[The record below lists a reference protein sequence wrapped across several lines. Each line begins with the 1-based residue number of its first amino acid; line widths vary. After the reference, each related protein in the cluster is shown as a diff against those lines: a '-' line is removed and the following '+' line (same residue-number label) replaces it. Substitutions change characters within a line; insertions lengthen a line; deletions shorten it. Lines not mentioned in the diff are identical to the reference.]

1 MKEFAYSEPCLDEED
16 KKAVLEVLNSKQLEF
31 AYSEP
36 CLDEEDK
43 KAVLEVLNSK
53 QLTQGK
59 RSLLFEEALCEFLGV
74 KHALVFNSATSAL
87 LTLYRNFSD
96 FNADCNEII
105 TTPISFVATAN
116 MLLESGYKPVFA
128 EIKNDGNIDELALE
142 KLINERTKAIV
153 SVDYAGK
160 SVEIGSIQK
169 LCKRHSLSFLSDS
182 SHALGSE
189 YQNKKVGG
197 FALASVFSFH
207 AIKPI
212 TTAEGGAVVT
222 NDGELYEKM
231 KLFRSHGMLKKDF
244 FEGEV
249 KSIGH
254 NFRLNE
260 IQSALG
266 LSQLKKAP
274 LLMQKRE
281 EIALV
286 YDRIFKD
293 NPYFTPLHPLLKDKS
308 SNHLYPILMRQ
319 KFFTCKKLILENL
332 HKHGILAQVH
342 YKPIYQYQL
351 YQQLFNTAPLK
362 SAEDFYRA
370 EISLPCHA
378 NLDLGSVQNI
388 AHGVLKTFENL
399 KVK

>member
-1 MKEFAYSEPCLDEED
+1 MK
-16 KKAVLEVLNSKQLEF
+16 EF

-87 LTLYRNFSD
+87 LTLYRNFSE
-96 FNADCNEII
+96 FSADCNEII

-128 EIKNDGNIDELALE
+128 EVKNDGNIDELALE

-222 NDGELYEKM
+222 NDNELYEKM
-231 KLFRSHGMLKKDF
+231 KWFRSHGMIKKNF

-332 HKHGILAQVH
+332 HKRGILAQVH

-378 NLDLGSVQNI
+378 NLNLENAKAI
-388 AHGVLKTFENL
+388 AHGVLKTFESF
-399 KVK
+399 KIE

>member
-1 MKEFAYSEPCLDEED
+1 MKEFAYSEPCLD
-16 KKAVLEVLNSKQLEF
+16 K
-31 AYSEP
+31 
-36 CLDEEDK
+36 EDK

-142 KLINERTKAIV
+142 KLINKKTKAIV

-169 LCKRHSLSFLSDS
+169 LCKKHSLSFLSDS

-222 NDGELYEKM
+222 NDSELYEKM
-231 KLFRSHGMLKKDF
+231 KWFRSHGMLKKDF

-281 EIALV
+281 EVALI

-293 NPYFTPLHPLLKDKS
+293 SPYFTPLHPLLKDKS

-332 HKHGILAQVH
+332 HKRGILAQVH

-378 NLDLGSVQNI
+378 NLDLESTQTI

-399 KVK
+399 KIE

>member
-1 MKEFAYSEPCLDEED
+1 MK
-16 KKAVLEVLNSKQLEF
+16 EF

-96 FNADCNEII
+96 FSADCNEII

-128 EIKNDGNIDELALE
+128 EIKNDGNIDELTLE
-142 KLINERTKAIV
+142 KLINEKTKAIV

-222 NDGELYEKM
+222 NDSELHEKM
-231 KLFRSHGMLKKDF
+231 KWFRSHGMIKKDF

-332 HKHGILAQVH
+332 HKRGILAQVH

-378 NLDLGSVQNI
+378 NLNLENAKAI
-388 AHGVLKTFENL
+388 AHGVLKTFEDL
-399 KVK
+399 KIE

>member
-16 KKAVLEVLNSKQLEF
+16 KKAVLEVLNSKQI
-31 AYSEP
+31 
-36 CLDEEDK
+36 
-43 KAVLEVLNSK
+43 
-53 QLTQGK
+53 TQGK

-87 LTLYRNFSD
+87 LTLYRNFSG

-116 MLLESGYKPVFA
+116 MLLESGYRPVFA
-128 EIKNDGNIDELALE
+128 EVKNDGNIDELALE
-142 KLINERTKAIV
+142 KLITKKTKAIV

-160 SVEIGSIQK
+160 SVEIESIQR
-169 LCKRHSLSFLSDS
+169 LCKKHSLSFLSDS

-189 YQNKKVGG
+189 YHHKKVGG

-222 NDGELYEKM
+222 NNSELYEKM

-286 YDRIFKD
+286 YDKIFKD

-332 HKHGILAQVH
+332 HKRGILAQVH

-378 NLDLGSVQNI
+378 NLDLESVQSI
-388 AHGVLKTFENL
+388 AHGVLKTFEGFNRISSI
-399 KVK
+399 

>member
-1 MKEFAYSEPCLDEED
+1 MK
-16 KKAVLEVLNSKQLEF
+16 KF

-59 RSLLFEEALCEFLGV
+59 YSLLFEEALCEFLGV
-74 KHALVFNSATSAL
+74 KHALAFNSATSAL
-87 LTLYRNFSD
+87 LTLYRNFSG
-96 FNADCNEII
+96 FNAHCNEII

-128 EIKNDGNIDELALE
+128 EVKNDGNIDELALE
-142 KLINERTKAIV
+142 KLITKKTKAIV

-160 SVEIGSIQK
+160 SVEVGSIQK
-169 LCKRHSLSFLSDS
+169 LCKKHSLSFLSDS

-222 NDGELYEKM
+222 NDSELYEKM
-231 KLFRSHGMLKKDF
+231 KSFRSHGMIKKDF

-274 LLMQKRE
+274 FLMQKRE
-281 EIALV
+281 EIALT

-293 NPYFTPLHPLLKDKS
+293 NPYFTPLHPLLKHQS

-332 HKHGILAQVH
+332 HKLGILAQVH

-362 SAEDFYRA
+362 SAQDFYDA

-378 NLDLGSVQNI
+378 NLDLESVQNI
-388 AHGVLKTFENL
+388 AHGVLKTFEGFNRMGSI
-399 KVK
+399 

>member
-1 MKEFAYSEPCLDEED
+1 MK
-16 KKAVLEVLNSKQLEF
+16 EF

-96 FNADCNEII
+96 FSADCNEII

-142 KLINERTKAIV
+142 KLINKKTKAIV

-160 SVEIGSIQK
+160 SVEIESIQK

-222 NDGELYEKM
+222 NDGELHEKM
-231 KLFRSHGMLKKDF
+231 KWFRSHGMIKKDF

-281 EIALV
+281 EVALI

-293 NPYFTPLHPLLKDKS
+293 SPYFTPLHPLLKDKS

-332 HKHGILAQVH
+332 HKCGILAQVH

-378 NLDLGSVQNI
+378 NLDLESAQTI
-388 AHGVLKTFENL
+388 AHGVLKTFEDL
-399 KVK
+399 KIE

>member
-1 MKEFAYSEPCLDEED
+1 MK
-16 KKAVLEVLNSKQLEF
+16 EF

-128 EIKNDGNIDELALE
+128 GIKNDGNIDELALE
-142 KLINERTKAIV
+142 KLINKKTKAIV

-160 SVEIGSIQK
+160 SVEIESIQE
-169 LCKRHSLSFLSDS
+169 LCKKHSLSFLSDS

-222 NDGELYEKM
+222 NDSELYEKM

-274 LLMQKRE
+274 FLMQKRE
-281 EIALV
+281 EVALV

-332 HKHGILAQVH
+332 HKRGILAQVH

-378 NLDLGSVQNI
+378 NLNLESAQTI
-388 AHGVLKTFENL
+388 AHGVLKTFEDL
-399 KVK
+399 KIE

>member
-1 MKEFAYSEPCLDEED
+1 MK
-16 KKAVLEVLNSKQLEF
+16 EF

-96 FNADCNEII
+96 FNVDCNEII

-128 EIKNDGNIDELALE
+128 EVKNDGNIDELALE
-142 KLINERTKAIV
+142 KLINKKTKAIV

-160 SVEIGSIQK
+160 SVEIESIQK
-169 LCKRHSLSFLSDS
+169 LCKKHSLSFLSDS

-231 KLFRSHGMLKKDF
+231 KWFRSHGMLKKDF

-319 KFFTCKKLILENL
+319 KFFACKKLILENL
-332 HKHGILAQVH
+332 HKRGILAQVH

-362 SAEDFYRA
+362 SAENFYRA

-378 NLDLGSVQNI
+378 NLDLESVQNI
-388 AHGVLKTFENL
+388 AHGVLKTFEDL
-399 KVK
+399 KIE

>member
-1 MKEFAYSEPCLDEED
+1 MK
-16 KKAVLEVLNSKQLEF
+16 EF

-87 LTLYRNFSD
+87 LTLYRNFSE
-96 FNADCNEII
+96 FSADRNEII

-128 EIKNDGNIDELALE
+128 GIKNDGNIDELALE

-160 SVEIGSIQK
+160 SVEIESIQE
-169 LCKRHSLSFLSDS
+169 LCKKHSLSFLSDN

-222 NDGELYEKM
+222 NDSELYEKM

-281 EIALV
+281 EVALV

-308 SNHLYPILMRQ
+308 SNHLYPILMDQ
-319 KFFTCKKLILENL
+319 KFFTFKRSILESL
-332 HKHGILAQVH
+332 HKLGILAQVH

-362 SAEDFYRA
+362 SAEDFYNA

-378 NLDLGSVQNI
+378 NLNLESVQNI
-388 AHGVLKTFENL
+388 THGVLKTFEGFNRISS
-399 KVK
+399 V

>member
-1 MKEFAYSEPCLDEED
+1 MK
-16 KKAVLEVLNSKQLEF
+16 EF

-142 KLINERTKAIV
+142 KLINEKTKAIV

-231 KLFRSHGMLKKDF
+231 KWFRSHGMIKKDF

-362 SAEDFYRA
+362 STEDFYCA

-378 NLDLGSVQNI
+378 NLDLESVQNI
-388 AHGVLKTFENL
+388 AHGVLKTFEDL
-399 KVK
+399 KIE

>member
-1 MKEFAYSEPCLDEED
+1 MK
-16 KKAVLEVLNSKQLEF
+16 EF

-128 EIKNDGNIDELALE
+128 EIKNDGNIDELTLE
-142 KLINERTKAIV
+142 KLINEKTKAIV

-222 NDGELYEKM
+222 NNNELYEKM
-231 KLFRSHGMLKKDF
+231 KWFRSHGMIKKDF

-332 HKHGILAQVH
+332 HKRGILAQVH

-362 SAEDFYRA
+362 SAEDFYRT

-378 NLDLGSVQNI
+378 NLDLKSVQNI
-388 AHGVLKTFENL
+388 AHGVLKTFESF
-399 KVK
+399 KIE

>member
-1 MKEFAYSEPCLDEED
+1 MK
-16 KKAVLEVLNSKQLEF
+16 EF

-116 MLLESGYKPVFA
+116 MLLESGYTPVFA
-128 EIKNDGNIDELALE
+128 GIKNDGNIDELALE
-142 KLINERTKAIV
+142 KLINEKTKAIV

-160 SVEIGSIQK
+160 SVEAKSIQK
-169 LCKRHSLSFLSDS
+169 LCKKHSLSFLSDS

-189 YQNKKVGG
+189 YQNQKVGG

-231 KLFRSHGMLKKDF
+231 KWFRSHGMIKKDF

-332 HKHGILAQVH
+332 HKRGILAQVH

-362 SAEDFYRA
+362 NAEDFYRA

-378 NLDLGSVQNI
+378 NLNLESAQTI

-399 KVK
+399 KIE

>member
-16 KKAVLEVLNSKQLEF
+16 KKAVLEVLNSKQI
-31 AYSEP
+31 
-36 CLDEEDK
+36 
-43 KAVLEVLNSK
+43 
-53 QLTQGK
+53 TQGK

-116 MLLESGYKPVFA
+116 MLLESGYKSVFA

-142 KLINERTKAIV
+142 KLINKKTKAIV

-222 NDGELYEKM
+222 NDSELYEKM

-281 EIALV
+281 EIALI

-319 KFFTCKKLILENL
+319 KFFACKKLILENL
-332 HKHGILAQVH
+332 HKRGILAQVH

-378 NLDLGSVQNI
+378 NLDLESAQTI
-388 AHGVLKTFENL
+388 AHGVLKTFEGFA
-399 KVK
+399 KGFEK

>member
-16 KKAVLEVLNSKQLEF
+16 KKAVLEI
-31 AYSEP
+31 
-36 CLDEEDK
+36 
-43 KAVLEVLNSK
+43 LNSK

-96 FNADCNEII
+96 FSADCNEII

-169 LCKRHSLSFLSDS
+169 LCKKHSLSFISDS

-222 NDGELYEKM
+222 NDNELYEKM
-231 KLFRSHGMLKKDF
+231 KWFRSHGMIKKDF

-362 SAEDFYRA
+362 SAEDFYCA

-378 NLDLGSVQNI
+378 NLDLESVQNI
-388 AHGVLKTFENL
+388 AHGVLKTFENF
-399 KVK
+399 KIE

>member
-1 MKEFAYSEPCLDEED
+1 MK
-16 KKAVLEVLNSKQLEF
+16 EF

-87 LTLYRNFSD
+87 LTLYRNFSG

-142 KLINERTKAIV
+142 KLINEKTKAIV

-160 SVEIGSIQK
+160 SVEIESIQK

-231 KLFRSHGMLKKDF
+231 KWFRSHGMLKKDF

-249 KSIGH
+249 KSVGH

-281 EIALV
+281 EVALT

-332 HKHGILAQVH
+332 HKCGILAQVH

-362 SAEDFYRA
+362 SAENFYRA

-378 NLDLGSVQNI
+378 NLNLESVQNI

-399 KVK
+399 KIE

>member
-1 MKEFAYSEPCLDEED
+1 MK
-16 KKAVLEVLNSKQLEF
+16 EF

-142 KLINERTKAIV
+142 KLINKKTKAIV

-160 SVEIGSIQK
+160 SVEIESIQK
-169 LCKRHSLSFLSDS
+169 LCKKHSLSFLSDS

-222 NDGELYEKM
+222 NDNELYEKM
-231 KLFRSHGMLKKDF
+231 KWFRSHGMLKKDF

-281 EIALV
+281 EIALT
-286 YDRIFKD
+286 YDKIFKD

-308 SNHLYPILMRQ
+308 SNHLYPILMDQ

-332 HKHGILAQVH
+332 HKRGILAQVH

-378 NLDLGSVQNI
+378 NLNLESAQTI
-388 AHGVLKTFENL
+388 AHGVLKIFENL
-399 KVK
+399 KIE

>member
-1 MKEFAYSEPCLDEED
+1 MK
-16 KKAVLEVLNSKQLEF
+16 EF

-87 LTLYRNFSD
+87 LTLYRNFSG

-142 KLINERTKAIV
+142 KLINEKTKAIV

-160 SVEIGSIQK
+160 SVEIESIQK
-169 LCKRHSLSFLSDS
+169 LCKKHSLSFLSDS

-189 YQNKKVGG
+189 YQNQKVGG

-222 NDGELYEKM
+222 NDSELHEKM
-231 KLFRSHGMLKKDF
+231 KWFRSHGMLKKDF
-244 FEGEV
+244 FEGEI

-281 EIALV
+281 EIALT

-332 HKHGILAQVH
+332 HKRGILAQVH

-378 NLDLGSVQNI
+378 NLNLESVQNI

-399 KVK
+399 KIE

>member
-1 MKEFAYSEPCLDEED
+1 MK
-16 KKAVLEVLNSKQLEF
+16 EF

-87 LTLYRNFSD
+87 LTLYRNFSG

-222 NDGELYEKM
+222 NDSELYEKM
-231 KLFRSHGMLKKDF
+231 KWFRSHGMIKKDF

-260 IQSALG
+260 IQSTLG

-332 HKHGILAQVH
+332 HKRGILAQVH

-362 SAEDFYRA
+362 SAQDFYRA

-378 NLDLGSVQNI
+378 NLDLESVQNI

-399 KVK
+399 KIE

>member
-1 MKEFAYSEPCLDEED
+1 MK
-16 KKAVLEVLNSKQLEF
+16 EF

-87 LTLYRNFSD
+87 LTLYRNFSG
-96 FNADCNEII
+96 FSADRNEII

-116 MLLESGYKPVFA
+116 MLLESGYTPVFA
-128 EIKNDGNIDELALE
+128 GIKNDGNIDELALE
-142 KLINERTKAIV
+142 KLITKKTKAIV

-160 SVEIGSIQK
+160 SVEIESIQK
-169 LCKRHSLSFLSDS
+169 LCKKHSLSFLSDS

-222 NDGELYEKM
+222 NDSELYEKM

-266 LSQLKKAP
+266 LSQLKKAL

-281 EIALV
+281 EAALT

-293 NPYFTPLHPLLKDKS
+293 NPYFTPLHPLLKDQS
-308 SNHLYPILMRQ
+308 SNHLYPILMDQ
-319 KFFTCKKLILENL
+319 KFFTFKRSILESL
-332 HKHGILAQVH
+332 HKLGILAQVH

-362 SAEDFYRA
+362 SAEDFYNA

-378 NLDLGSVQNI
+378 NLNLESVQNI
-388 AHGVLKTFENL
+388 AHGVLKTFEDL
-399 KVK
+399 KIE

>member
-1 MKEFAYSEPCLDEED
+1 MK
-16 KKAVLEVLNSKQLEF
+16 EF

-87 LTLYRNFSD
+87 LTLYRNFSG

-128 EIKNDGNIDELALE
+128 EIKNDGNIDELALK

-231 KLFRSHGMLKKDF
+231 KWFRSHGMIKKDF

-332 HKHGILAQVH
+332 HKRGILAQVH

-378 NLDLGSVQNI
+378 NLDLESVQNI

-399 KVK
+399 KIE

>member
-1 MKEFAYSEPCLDEED
+1 MK
-16 KKAVLEVLNSKQLEF
+16 EF

-222 NDGELYEKM
+222 NDSELYEKM
-231 KLFRSHGMLKKDF
+231 KWFRSHGMLKKDF

-260 IQSALG
+260 IQSTLG

-332 HKHGILAQVH
+332 HKRGILAQVH

-378 NLDLGSVQNI
+378 NLDLESVQNI
-388 AHGVLKTFENL
+388 AHGVLKTFEDL
-399 KVK
+399 KIK

>member
-1 MKEFAYSEPCLDEED
+1 MKEFAYSEPCLD
-16 KKAVLEVLNSKQLEF
+16 K
-31 AYSEP
+31 
-36 CLDEEDK
+36 EDK

-96 FNADCNEII
+96 FSADCNEII

-142 KLINERTKAIV
+142 KLINEKTKAIV

-222 NDGELYEKM
+222 NDSELHEKM
-231 KLFRSHGMLKKDF
+231 KWFRSHGMLKKDF

-332 HKHGILAQVH
+332 HKRGILAQVH

-378 NLDLGSVQNI
+378 NLDLESVQNI

-399 KVK
+399 KVE

>member
-1 MKEFAYSEPCLDEED
+1 MK
-16 KKAVLEVLNSKQLEF
+16 EF

-96 FNADCNEII
+96 FDADCNEII

-116 MLLESGYKPVFA
+116 MLLESGYKPIFA

-142 KLINERTKAIV
+142 KLIGKKTKAIV

-231 KLFRSHGMLKKDF
+231 KWFRSHGMIKKDF

-332 HKHGILAQVH
+332 HKRGILAQVH

-351 YQQLFNTAPLK
+351 YQQLFNTASLK

-378 NLDLGSVQNI
+378 NLDLESVQNI
-388 AHGVLKTFENL
+388 AHGVLKTFESF
-399 KVK
+399 KIE

>member
-1 MKEFAYSEPCLDEED
+1 MK
-16 KKAVLEVLNSKQLEF
+16 EF

-96 FNADCNEII
+96 FSADCNEII

-142 KLINERTKAIV
+142 KLINKKTKAIV

-222 NDGELYEKM
+222 NDGELYEKI

-249 KSIGH
+249 KNIGH

-281 EIALV
+281 EIALA

-332 HKHGILAQVH
+332 HKRGILAQVH

-378 NLDLGSVQNI
+378 NLDLESVQNI

-399 KVK
+399 KIE

>member
-1 MKEFAYSEPCLDEED
+1 MK
-16 KKAVLEVLNSKQLEF
+16 EF

-87 LTLYRNFSD
+87 LTLYRNFSE
-96 FNADCNEII
+96 FSADCNEII

-128 EIKNDGNIDELALE
+128 EVKNDGNIDELALE
-142 KLINERTKAIV
+142 KLINKKTKAIV

-160 SVEIGSIQK
+160 SVEIKSIQK
-169 LCKRHSLSFLSDS
+169 LCKKHSLSFLSDS

-222 NDGELYEKM
+222 NNSELYEKM
-231 KLFRSHGMLKKDF
+231 KWFRSHGMLKKDF

-274 LLMQKRE
+274 LFMQKRE

-332 HKHGILAQVH
+332 HKRGILAQVH

-362 SAEDFYRA
+362 STEDFYRA

-378 NLDLGSVQNI
+378 NLNLENAKAI
-388 AHGVLKTFENL
+388 AHGVLKTFEDL
-399 KVK
+399 KIE

>member
-1 MKEFAYSEPCLDEED
+1 M
-16 KKAVLEVLNSKQLEF
+16 
-31 AYSEP
+31 
-36 CLDEEDK
+36 DEEDK

-87 LTLYRNFSD
+87 LTLYRNFSG
-96 FNADCNEII
+96 FNAHCNEII

-116 MLLESGYKPVFA
+116 MLLESGYTPVFA
-128 EIKNDGNIDELALE
+128 EVKNDGNIDELALE
-142 KLINERTKAIV
+142 KLITKKTKAIV

-160 SVEIGSIQK
+160 SVEIESIQK
-169 LCKRHSLSFLSDS
+169 LCKKHSLSFLSDS

-222 NDGELYEKM
+222 NNSELYEKM

-286 YDRIFKD
+286 YDKIFKD
-293 NPYFTPLHPLLKDKS
+293 NPYFTPLHPLLKHQS

-319 KFFTCKKLILENL
+319 KFFTFKRSILENL
-332 HKHGILAQVH
+332 HKRGILAQVH

-362 SAEDFYRA
+362 SAEDFYNA

-378 NLDLGSVQNI
+378 NLNLENAKAI
-388 AHGVLKTFENL
+388 AHGVLKTFESFNRISSI
-399 KVK
+399 

>member
-1 MKEFAYSEPCLDEED
+1 MK
-16 KKAVLEVLNSKQLEF
+16 EF

-96 FNADCNEII
+96 FSADCNEII

-116 MLLESGYKPVFA
+116 MLLESGYTPVFA
-128 EIKNDGNIDELALE
+128 EVKNDGNIDELALE
-142 KLINERTKAIV
+142 KLINEKTKAIV

-169 LCKRHSLSFLSDS
+169 LCKKHSLSFLSDS

-222 NDGELYEKM
+222 NDSELHEKM

-286 YDRIFKD
+286 YDKIFKD
-293 NPYFTPLHPLLKDKS
+293 NPYFTPLHPLLKDQS
-308 SNHLYPILMRQ
+308 SNHLYPILMHQ
-319 KFFTCKKLILENL
+319 KFFIFKKLILENL
-332 HKHGILAQVH
+332 HKRGILAQVH

-378 NLDLGSVQNI
+378 NLNLESVQNI

-399 KVK
+399 KIE

>member
-1 MKEFAYSEPCLDEED
+1 MK
-16 KKAVLEVLNSKQLEF
+16 EF

-59 RSLLFEEALCEFLGV
+59 CSLLFEEALCEFLGV

-142 KLINERTKAIV
+142 KLISKKTKAIV

-222 NDGELYEKM
+222 NDNELYEKM
-231 KLFRSHGMLKKDF
+231 KWFRSHGMIKKDF

-281 EIALV
+281 EIALT

-332 HKHGILAQVH
+332 HKRGILAQVH

-362 SAEDFYRA
+362 SAENFYRA

-378 NLDLGSVQNI
+378 NLDLESVQNI

-399 KVK
+399 KIE

>member
-1 MKEFAYSEPCLDEED
+1 MK
-16 KKAVLEVLNSKQLEF
+16 EF

-116 MLLESGYKPVFA
+116 MLLESGYTPVFA
-128 EIKNDGNIDELALE
+128 GIKNDGNIDELALE
-142 KLINERTKAIV
+142 KLINEKTKAIV

-160 SVEIGSIQK
+160 SVEAKSIQK
-169 LCKRHSLSFLSDS
+169 LCKKHSLSFLSDS

-189 YQNKKVGG
+189 YQNQKVGG

-222 NDGELYEKM
+222 NDSELYEKM
-231 KLFRSHGMLKKDF
+231 KWFRSHGMLKKDF

-281 EIALV
+281 EIALT

-332 HKHGILAQVH
+332 HKRGILAQVH

-378 NLDLGSVQNI
+378 NLDLESVQNI
-388 AHGVLKTFENL
+388 AHGVLKTFEDL
-399 KVK
+399 KIE

>member
-1 MKEFAYSEPCLDEED
+1 MK
-16 KKAVLEVLNSKQLEF
+16 EF

-87 LTLYRNFSD
+87 LTLYRNFSG
-96 FNADCNEII
+96 FNAHCNEII
-105 TTPISFVATAN
+105 TTPMSFVATAN
-116 MLLESGYKPVFA
+116 MLLESGYRPVFA
-128 EIKNDGNIDELALE
+128 EVKNDGNIDELALE
-142 KLINERTKAIV
+142 KLITKKTKAIV

-160 SVEIGSIQK
+160 SVEIESIQK
-169 LCKRHSLSFLSDS
+169 LCKKHSLSFLSDS

-222 NDGELYEKM
+222 NNSELYEKM

-286 YDRIFKD
+286 YDEIFKD

-308 SNHLYPILMRQ
+308 SNHLYPILMDQ
-319 KFFTCKKLILENL
+319 KFFTFKRSILESL
-332 HKHGILAQVH
+332 HKRGILAQVH

-362 SAEDFYRA
+362 STEDFYNA

-378 NLDLGSVQNI
+378 NLNLESVQNI
-388 AHGVLKTFENL
+388 AHGVLKTFESFNRMSPI
-399 KVK
+399 

>member
-1 MKEFAYSEPCLDEED
+1 MK
-16 KKAVLEVLNSKQLEF
+16 EF

-87 LTLYRNFSD
+87 LTLYRNFSE
-96 FNADCNEII
+96 FSADCNEII

-116 MLLESGYKPVFA
+116 MLLESGYTPVFA
-128 EIKNDGNIDELALE
+128 GIKNDGNIDELALE
-142 KLINERTKAIV
+142 KLINEKTKAIV

-189 YQNKKVGG
+189 YQNQKVGG

-222 NDGELYEKM
+222 NDGELHEKM
-231 KLFRSHGMLKKDF
+231 KWFRSHGMLKKDF

-281 EIALV
+281 EIALA

-378 NLDLGSVQNI
+378 NLDLKSVQNI
-388 AHGVLKTFENL
+388 AHSVLKTFEDL
-399 KVK
+399 KIE

>member
-1 MKEFAYSEPCLDEED
+1 MK
-16 KKAVLEVLNSKQLEF
+16 EF

-142 KLINERTKAIV
+142 KLINKKTKAIV

-222 NDGELYEKM
+222 NDGELYEKI
-231 KLFRSHGMLKKDF
+231 KLFRSHGMIKKDF

-332 HKHGILAQVH
+332 HKRGILAQVH

-362 SAEDFYRA
+362 SAQDFYRA

-378 NLDLGSVQNI
+378 NLDLESVQNI
-388 AHGVLKTFENL
+388 AHGVLKTFEGF
-399 KVK
+399 KIE

>member
-1 MKEFAYSEPCLDEED
+1 MK
-16 KKAVLEVLNSKQLEF
+16 EF

-59 RSLLFEEALCEFLGV
+59 RSLLFEEALCEFLSV

-87 LTLYRNFSD
+87 LTLYRNFSG

-116 MLLESGYKPVFA
+116 MLLESGYTPVFT
-128 EIKNDGNIDELALE
+128 EVKNDGNIDELALE
-142 KLINERTKAIV
+142 KLINEKTKAIV

-160 SVEIGSIQK
+160 SVEVGSIQK
-169 LCKRHSLSFLSDS
+169 LCKKHSLSFLSDS

-222 NDGELYEKM
+222 NDSELYEKM

-274 LLMQKRE
+274 FLMQKRE

-286 YDRIFKD
+286 YDKIFKD
-293 NPYFTPLHPLLKDKS
+293 NPYFTPLHPLLKDQS
-308 SNHLYPILMRQ
+308 SNHLYPILMDQ

-332 HKHGILAQVH
+332 HKRGILAQVH

-378 NLDLGSVQNI
+378 NLNLESVQNI
-388 AHGVLKTFENL
+388 AHGVLKTFEGF
-399 KVK
+399 KID

>member
-1 MKEFAYSEPCLDEED
+1 MK
-16 KKAVLEVLNSKQLEF
+16 EF

-96 FNADCNEII
+96 FNTDCNEII

-128 EIKNDGNIDELALE
+128 GIKNDGNIDELALE
-142 KLINERTKAIV
+142 KLINEKTKAIV

-222 NDGELYEKM
+222 NDNELYEKM
-231 KLFRSHGMLKKDF
+231 KWFRSHGMIKKDF

-332 HKHGILAQVH
+332 HKRGILAQVH

-378 NLDLGSVQNI
+378 NLNLESAQTI
-388 AHGVLKTFENL
+388 AHGVLKTFEDL
-399 KVK
+399 KIE

>member
-1 MKEFAYSEPCLDEED
+1 MK
-16 KKAVLEVLNSKQLEF
+16 EF

-96 FNADCNEII
+96 FSADCNEII

-128 EIKNDGNIDELALE
+128 GIKNDGNIDELALE
-142 KLINERTKAIV
+142 KLINKKTKAIV

-160 SVEIGSIQK
+160 SVEIESIQK
-169 LCKRHSLSFLSDS
+169 LCKKHSLSFLSDS

-222 NDGELYEKM
+222 NDSELHEKM

-293 NPYFTPLHPLLKDKS
+293 NPYFTPLHPLLKHKS
-308 SNHLYPILMRQ
+308 SNHLYPILMCQ
-319 KFFTCKKLILENL
+319 KFFTRKKLILENL
-332 HKHGILAQVH
+332 HKRGILAQVH

-351 YQQLFNTAPLK
+351 YQQFFNTAPLK

-378 NLDLGSVQNI
+378 NLNLESVQTI
-388 AHGVLKTFENL
+388 AHGVLKTFEGF
-399 KVK
+399 KIE

>member
-1 MKEFAYSEPCLDEED
+1 MK
-16 KKAVLEVLNSKQLEF
+16 EF

-74 KHALVFNSATSAL
+74 KHALAFNSATSAL
-87 LTLYRNFSD
+87 LTLYRNFSG
-96 FNADCNEII
+96 FSAHCNEII

-116 MLLESGYKPVFA
+116 MLLESGYTPVFA
-128 EIKNDGNIDELALE
+128 GIKNDGNIDELALE

-160 SVEIGSIQK
+160 SVEVGSIQK
-169 LCKRHSLSFLSDS
+169 LCKKHSLSFLSDS

-189 YQNKKVGG
+189 YHSKKVGG

-222 NDGELYEKM
+222 NDSELYEKM
-231 KLFRSHGMLKKDF
+231 KLFRSHGMLKKNF

-249 KSIGH
+249 KSVGH

-293 NPYFTPLHPLLKDKS
+293 NPYFTPLHPLLKDQS
-308 SNHLYPILMRQ
+308 SNHLYPILMDQ

-332 HKHGILAQVH
+332 HKRGILAQVH

-362 SAEDFYRA
+362 SAEDFYNA

-378 NLDLGSVQNI
+378 NLNLESVQNI
-388 AHGVLKTFENL
+388 AHGVLKTFEGFNRMGFI
-399 KVK
+399 

>member
-1 MKEFAYSEPCLDEED
+1 MK
-16 KKAVLEVLNSKQLEF
+16 EF

-128 EIKNDGNIDELALE
+128 EVKNDGNIDELALE
-142 KLINERTKAIV
+142 KLINKKTKAIV

-222 NDGELYEKM
+222 NDSELHEKM
-231 KLFRSHGMLKKDF
+231 KWFRSHGMIKKDF

-378 NLDLGSVQNI
+378 NLDLKSAQTI

-399 KVK
+399 KIE

>member
-1 MKEFAYSEPCLDEED
+1 MK
-16 KKAVLEVLNSKQLEF
+16 EF

-96 FNADCNEII
+96 FSADCNEII

-128 EIKNDGNIDELALE
+128 GIKNDGNIDELALE
-142 KLINERTKAIV
+142 KLITKKTKAIV

-160 SVEIGSIQK
+160 SVEIGSIQE
-169 LCKRHSLSFLSDS
+169 LCKKHSLSFLSDS

-222 NDGELYEKM
+222 NDSELYEKM

-332 HKHGILAQVH
+332 HKRGILAQVH

-362 SAEDFYRA
+362 SAEDFYNA

-378 NLDLGSVQNI
+378 NLNSESAQTI
-388 AHGVLKTFENL
+388 AHGVLKTFEDL
-399 KVK
+399 KIE

>member
-1 MKEFAYSEPCLDEED
+1 MK
-16 KKAVLEVLNSKQLEF
+16 EF

-142 KLINERTKAIV
+142 KLINKKTKAIV

-222 NDGELYEKM
+222 NDSELHEKM

-319 KFFTCKKLILENL
+319 KFFACKKLILENL
-332 HKHGILAQVH
+332 HKCGILAQVH

-378 NLDLGSVQNI
+378 NLNLESVQNI
-388 AHGVLKTFENL
+388 AHGVLKTFEDL
-399 KVK
+399 KIE

>member
-1 MKEFAYSEPCLDEED
+1 MK
-16 KKAVLEVLNSKQLEF
+16 EF

-59 RSLLFEEALCEFLGV
+59 HSLLFEEALCEFLGV

-142 KLINERTKAIV
+142 KLINKKTKAIV

-160 SVEIGSIQK
+160 SVEIESVQK

-222 NDGELYEKM
+222 NDNELYEKM
-231 KLFRSHGMLKKDF
+231 KWFRSHGMIKKDF

-332 HKHGILAQVH
+332 HKCGILAQVH

-362 SAEDFYRA
+362 SAQDFYRA

-378 NLDLGSVQNI
+378 NLDLESVQNI

-399 KVK
+399 KIE